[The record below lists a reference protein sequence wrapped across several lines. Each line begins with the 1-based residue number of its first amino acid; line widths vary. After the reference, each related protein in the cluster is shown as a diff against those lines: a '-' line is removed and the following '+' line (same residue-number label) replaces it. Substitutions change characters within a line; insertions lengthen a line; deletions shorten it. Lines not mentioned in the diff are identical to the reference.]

1 MPIRRYLEDNAAF
14 DPDVIKAMSEALERA
29 CAALHVNGQLR
40 DREVIA
46 VHIIDLARNGIL
58 DAKVLSDRVVAET
71 KALRALYRSFAA
83 RESRGAAHG
92 GRFPPHEPGWACVH
106 TTASLAAFTG
116 RALTIFRHRGFGVCH
131 REDPS

>member
-14 DPDVIKAMSEALERA
+14 NPDAIKAMSEALERA

-46 VHIIDLARNGIL
+46 ARIIDLARNGNL

-71 KALRALYRSFAA
+71 KSMRAL
-83 RESRGAAHG
+83 
-92 GRFPPHEPGWACVH
+92 
-106 TTASLAAFTG
+106 
-116 RALTIFRHRGFGVCH
+116 
-131 REDPS
+131 